1 MQSQQQSLIME
12 FRKEQ
17 MGEELVASG
26 LSPDRQAKE
35 EVLKISLSGCQNS
48 RTEKN
53 LEQKLQRREENA
65 FGQSKL
71 NT

>member
-1 MQSQQQSLIME
+1 
-12 FRKEQ
+12 